1 MHHDNARVI
10 IKKIKMFI
18 VVFER
23 ERSDLFGGNQVN
35 VTDIDLESKK
45 TLTYNYLAYP
55 LTQLAP
61 FL

>member
-1 MHHDNARVI
+1 
-10 IKKIKMFI
+10 MFI